1 MPTDDASAGDGYLH
15 RLLSDGARPFRY
27 RSRLRALLGSPEPGG
42 VQIRFLPPLPLAGF
56 AYLRRGFA
64 GEFDSPGGFAAD
76 QQPQITYT
84 EEVSSQWQPHRPGDG
99 VGAARLS
106 PDNQSSTQRHHEPT
120 RGRTVAAPDNAWQ
133 GDVEPKG
140 RTIAASDEAPQGDV
154 APTGRTI
161 AASDKAPQGDV
172 APKGRTVAAQDSAA
186 QGNVAPERRA
196 VAALD
201 SAPQGDGAPE
211 RRGVAALD
219 SAPQSDG
226 APERRTVAASDNVAQ
241 DDVPSQGQ
249 DVVIPGA
256 SQRPNPTSENNNVR
270 AREVGLAK

>member
-140 RTIAASDEAPQGDV
+140 RTIAASDG
-154 APTGRTI
+154 
-161 AASDKAPQGDV
+161 APQGDV
-172 APKGRTVAAQDSAA
+172 APK
-186 QGNVAPERRA
+186 
-196 VAALD
+196 
-201 SAPQGDGAPE
+201 
-211 RRGVAALD
+211 
-219 SAPQSDG
+219 
-226 APERRTVAASDNVAQ
+226 RRTVAASDNVAQ
-241 DDVPSQGQ
+241 DDVPSKGQ

>member
-140 RTIAASDEAPQGDV
+140 RTIAASDGAP
-154 APTGRTI
+154 
-161 AASDKAPQGDV
+161 
-172 APKGRTVAAQDSAA
+172 